1 MTIYGALF
9 YLLALIILAATGLA
23 LTRRKLM
30 HAVIF
35 LVNAFFAT
43 AMLFYLLG
51 APLLAALEVIVYAGA
66 IMVLFLF
73 IIMLM
78 GVKDQQGISLKRTLG
93 HWLPPVLLG
102 AATLA
107 AGGVMLAAPPGS
119 GEALALAK
127 ASPAELGRFVF
138 DRYWL
143 GVEAVSFLL
152 FAGLAGAYFLGKER
166 PEDAEMKRGG
176 DNAGGG
182 A

>member
-1 MTIYGALF
+1 MTLFGALF
-9 YLLALIILAATGLA
+9 YLLAAIILAATALA
-23 LTRRKLM
+23 LTRRALM
-30 HAVIF
+30 HAVVY

-51 APLLAALEVIVYAGA
+51 APLPAAFEVIIYAGA

-78 GVKDQQGISLKRTLG
+78 GVKDQREEDARKNMGI
-93 HWLPPVLLG
+93 WLPPAFLG

-107 AGGVMLAAPPGS
+107 AGWVLLTAPAGA
-119 GEALALAK
+119 GEALPLAK
-127 ASPAELGRFVF
+127 ATPAELGRFVF

-152 FAGLAGAYFLGKER
+152 FAGLAGAYFLGKSDDD
-166 PEDAEMKRGG
+166 DARGAKDG
-176 DNAGGG
+176 QGG
-182 A
+182 AA

>member
-1 MTIYGALF
+1 MTLYGAIF
-9 YLLALIILAATGLA
+9 YLLAAIILAATALA
-23 LTRRKLM
+23 LTRRALM
-30 HAVIF
+30 HAVVY

-51 APLLAALEVIVYAGA
+51 APLPAAFEVIIYAGA

-78 GVKDQQGISLKRTLG
+78 GVKDGRDMDAKKALAV
-93 HWLPPVLLG
+93 WLPPVFLG

-107 AGGVMLAAPPGS
+107 AGWVLITAPAGAK
-119 GEALALAK
+119 EALPMARAT
-127 ASPAELGRFVF
+127 PAELGRFVF

-152 FAGLAGAYFLGKER
+152 FAGLAGALFLGKS
-166 PEDAEMKRGG
+166 G
-176 DNAGGG
+176 DEAGKTAKDGQGG
-182 A
+182 AA